1 MTKLG
6 KAIRCKNMMYV
17 QQVQHLPTKIADKDK
32 LIAVIENEL
41 RPQRYAIILHDKD
54 TNEDG
59 TPEAPGYHVMLC
71 FENARSITATA
82 KRLGDKPQNITKWN
96 GDANN
101 GFSYLIHRTRDAQKK
116 HQYDPSEV
124 IANFDFASLMQEIED
139 KLKLKQQK
147 TQAGV
152 NFTIEELLN
161 ALYTGVL
168 SKEEVEKHLTGAQYG
183 RFKHQIEEVWA
194 KRLRNLA
201 DEWRQ
206 EMAAQG
212 RKVKVVWIYGPAGV
226 GKTSLARSYAEQIGQ
241 KYYISGSSRDPF
253 ERYMGE
259 HTLILDEL
267 RPNVIPYQDLLRLL
281 DPYGAQVMAPARYS
295 DKALACDTIIITSPY
310 DPIKFY
316 FGLRSVQSVDSY
328 RQLLRRIELILQM
341 DDNYIYPVRF
351 NSNVINYY
359 GGVLEPI
366 PGMAESNPYSR
377 KNDTGNPEDSAVAL
391 FRDVI
396 KQVHL

>member
-1 MTKLG
+1 
-6 KAIRCKNMMYV
+6 MYV

-59 TPEAPGYHVMLC
+59 TPEEPGYHVMLC

-82 KRLGDKPQNITKWN
+82 KCLHDKPQYITKWD

-101 GFSYLIHRTRDAQKK
+101 GFSYLLHRTKK
-116 HQYDPSEV
+116 ARAEGKYQYDPEEV
-124 IANFDFASLMQEIED
+124 TANFDFPSLIAGIES
-139 KLKLKQQK
+139 KMERGRKVSEEN
-147 TQAGV
+147 AGYS
-152 NFTIEELLN
+152 IDELLN
-161 ALYTGVL
+161 ALYLGIM
-168 SKEEVEKHLTGAQYG
+168 SKEEVERHMTGAQYG
-183 RFKHQIEEVWA
+183 RYRRQIEDVWA

-201 DEWRQ
+201 DEWRA
-206 EMAAQG
+206 EMAAQN
-212 RKVKVVWIYGPAGV
+212 RRIKVIWIYGPAGA
-226 GKTSLARSYAEQIGQ
+226 GKTSLARAYAEQIGQ
-241 KYYISGSSRDPF
+241 SYYISGSSRDPF
-253 ERYMGE
+253 ERYAGE

-267 RPNVIPYQDLLRLL
+267 RPNVIPYQDLLRLT
-281 DPYGAQVMAPARYS
+281 DPFGAQVMAPARYH
-295 DKALACDTIIITSPY
+295 DRALACDTVIITSPY

-341 DDNYIYPVRF
+341 DDNYIYPVHF